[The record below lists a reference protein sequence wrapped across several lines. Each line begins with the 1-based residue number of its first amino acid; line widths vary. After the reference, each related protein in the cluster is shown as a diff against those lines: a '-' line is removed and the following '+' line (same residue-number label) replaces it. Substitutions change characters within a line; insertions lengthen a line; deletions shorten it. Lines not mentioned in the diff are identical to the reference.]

1 MLSAKAPWRL
11 IDEWHTF
18 GTLPGMATTKQRIN
32 ISVSRRT
39 AETLR
44 HLAKRDQEPLATK
57 ATRLLEQALE
67 LEEDRFLSAIADE
80 RLKNHRGKWLSHEE
94 VWGKKRTS

>member
-1 MLSAKAPWRL
+1 
-11 IDEWHTF
+11 
-18 GTLPGMATTKQRIN
+18 MATTKQRIN
-32 ISVSRRT
+32 ISVSKRT
-39 AETLR
+39 AEALR

-80 RLKNHRGKWLSHEE
+80 RLKGRVRWIKDSDKLW
-94 VWGKKRTS
+94 R